1 MTVVPTMRFAQQ
13 AQTDISRISAEL
25 ADLQRQIASGK
36 SVDDLRTLGD
46 GSTRLISTAGV
57 IRMDENRVRLGTEIE
72 GRMRLQASAMQQAS
86 TSSTQLVR
94 TIREAALN
102 KDGGNLTTAL
112 EFAFLNLTQAMNESQ
127 SGVPLFGGERVGSP
141 PVKVGTVTV
150 LAMVSTQADLFDEAA
165 RKPRVDLGGGLTL
178 DVADRASEISWDT
191 FRGLRDLK
199 QFIDA
204 QPSVLGAG
212 ITDEQ
217 AGTLLSLA
225 QSLETGIDK
234 IRAAEAR
241 NGFKLERVEAA
252 RVQLQGRV
260 TTLRQELSTQSETD
274 FAAISTRL
282 SVLQTQYQATGQ
294 TFAAL
299 SRLTLLDF
307 LR

>member
-112 EFAFLNLTQAMNESQ
+112 EFAFLNLTQAMNEQ
-127 SGVPLFGGERVGSP
+127 QNGVPLFGGERVGSP
-141 PVKVGTVTV
+141 PVKVGTVTE

-178 DVADRASEISWDT
+178 DGVS
-191 FRGLRDLK
+191 FRGPGQGLVSALTEK
-199 QFIDA
+199 HM
-204 QPSVLGAG
+204 L
-212 ITDEQ
+212 Q
-217 AGTLLSLA
+217 AGKHP
-225 QSLETGIDK
+225 GK
-234 IRAAEAR
+234 INLTDVDNGLTRSAPPKPATASSWSGWRPPACSFRA
-241 NGFKLERVEAA
+241 G
-252 RVQLQGRV
+252 
-260 TTLRQELSTQSETD
+260 
-274 FAAISTRL
+274 
-282 SVLQTQYQATGQ
+282 
-294 TFAAL
+294 
-299 SRLTLLDF
+299 
-307 LR
+307 